1 MDKSPQV
8 YSSTSGPKQARRP
21 GISKTAI
28 SIIAIVIL
36 NPGLEAGAMS
46 DQAMQH
52 ALEVKR
58 RHEQELLRKANVVAV
73 GVGYRNR
80 GGVLTKEV
88 CIVVSVKNKV
98 PLSELKPRDAIP
110 AQIEDVPVD
119 VVETGEIR
127 AL

>member
-1 MDKSPQV
+1 
-8 YSSTSGPKQARRP
+8 
-21 GISKTAI
+21 
-28 SIIAIVIL
+28 
-36 NPGLEAGAMS
+36 MS

-58 RHEQELLRKANVVAV
+58 RHEQKLLRKANVVAV
-73 GVGYRNR
+73 GIGYCTR
-80 GGVLTKEV
+80 GGVPTKEV

-98 PLSELKPRDAIP
+98 PVSELKPQDVVP
-110 AQIEDVPVD
+110 AEIENVPVD